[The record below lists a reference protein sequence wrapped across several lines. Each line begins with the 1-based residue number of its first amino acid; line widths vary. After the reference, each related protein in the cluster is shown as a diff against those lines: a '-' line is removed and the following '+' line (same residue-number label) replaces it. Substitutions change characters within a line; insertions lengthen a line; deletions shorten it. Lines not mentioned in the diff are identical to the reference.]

1 MFKTLKRRNLLMLY
15 ILLCSFIC
23 SAQIF
28 AETPEIKS
36 ITLQEA
42 RSMALKH
49 NLSSLSAQQMKE
61 SAELQRKAAFTRFF
75 PSFNLA
81 GTYMQKGDVYKVK
94 TELYKLPVY
103 SVNSSTGEVAPVA
116 GQFVPFQLDLKIDDE
131 DAFIMNA
138 SMSQPLFMGGK
149 VLTQYKLSQNI
160 EKIEKEKLKLSDQEI
175 IVKTDEAYWRTSAL
189 NEKYKLAQQYYETVN
204 QHYLDLLNYKAVGI
218 ITNNELLKVKIKLN
232 EAELNLL
239 KAKNGLALSEM
250 ALNQILGND
259 LQSEIVLSDSLE
271 KNQTRDFSAINKE
284 QSLKNRP
291 ELAMLK
297 TAVDIAG
304 NHKSLQRSRFMP
316 NIVLNASYNW
326 MNPNPYNTLKD
337 ETGSDWTISVLAQM
351 ELFHWGENRYMYQ
364 SAKKIEQSA
373 QFKYDESRELIQ
385 LEMQQV
391 EFNLKESHQKVVLC
405 QSSLDQATENLN
417 YTNDQFKQGM
427 LKSAD
432 VLDAQTSWQKA
443 KSEYIDALSEYH
455 VSQTKFEKAF
465 ALIQ

>member
-1 MFKTLKRRNLLMLY
+1 MMKSRKMVVFLMILGSLLISVNVY
-15 ILLCSFIC
+15 ADASESKKIS
-23 SAQIF
+23 
-28 AETPEIKS
+28 
-36 ITLQEA
+36 LQEA
-42 RSMALKH
+42 RSIALKH
-49 NLSSLSAQQMKE
+49 NLGSLSASQMKE

-103 SVNSSTGEVAPVA
+103 SVNSSTGEVSPVA
-116 GQFVPFQLDLKIDDE
+116 GQFVPFQLDMDIDDK

-138 SMSQPLFMGGK
+138 SVSQPIFMGGK

-189 NEKYKLAQQYYETVN
+189 QEKYKLAQQYYETVN
-204 QHYLDLLNYKAVGI
+204 QHYLDLINYKAVGI

-259 LQSEIVLSDSLE
+259 LHAEIDLSDSLQMSSTQ
-271 KNQTRDFSAINKE
+271 NFSIVNKE
-284 QSLKNRP
+284 QSLQNRP

-304 NHKSLQRSRFMP
+304 NNKSLQLSRFMP

-337 ETGSDWTISVLAQM
+337 ETGSDWTISILAQM
-351 ELFHWGENRYMYQ
+351 ELFHWGENRYLYQ

-373 QFKYDESRELIQ
+373 QYKYDESKELIQ
-385 LEMQQV
+385 LEMQQN
-391 EFNLKESHQKVVLC
+391 EFNLKESLQKVVLC

-417 YTNDQFKQGM
+417 YVNDQFKQGM

-455 VSQTKFEKAF
+455 VNQTKFEKAF
-465 ALIQ
+465 GLIQ